1 MDPFRALVE
10 VSSMGI
16 LIHRDFKPLYGNQA
30 TADAFGYASV
40 TDLMAIDSVRD
51 LIQDHE
57 LIRMKGFHDARLRGE
72 PVPEEYVLQG
82 KRPDNRE
89 LWMKNRP
96 VVVEW
101 EGELAVCISMIEVTE
116 SVIAERALA
125 DNEKR
130 FRDFSAAAA
139 DWFWEMDEDLKF
151 SYFSERQSE
160 VTGFSSDQYIGKS
173 RRDVSKELSDTE
185 GWQAHLADL
194 DARRPFRNLRYSI
207 GLKDGGH
214 LPISVDGRPVFDD
227 QGNFCGYRG
236 TGRDDRERTE
246 TENELRIAKE
256 AAEEANKVKSEF
268 LANMSHEL
276 RTPLN
281 AIIGFSSI
289 MERAMFG
296 PLGHEKYGGYASD
309 IRSSSIHL
317 LQIINDILDTARIEA
332 GETPVVPE
340 AVDLKDSLAAALSLL
355 DEAITSSTIH
365 IETRAPDN
373 LPLAWADGR
382 HVAQI
387 FLNILSNA
395 VKFTDAGGAIRVRML
410 SHGRSE
416 VRVEFED
423 TGRGI
428 PTEDLDKVLQ
438 PFGQTGD
445 HLTREQQ
452 GTGLGLPLTISLIE
466 LNEGK
471 FDIASHETIGT
482 TVTLTLPTSRLPLF
496 EPD

>member
-1 MDPFRALVE
+1 MDQYRTIIEAAN
-10 VSSMGI
+10 MGI
-16 LIHRDFKPLYGNQA
+16 FVHRDFKLLFVNPVLIEML
-30 TADAFGYASV
+30 GY
-40 TDLMAIDSVRD
+40 DSEDELLSIPSLID
-51 LIQDHE
+51 LIHSDDHE
-57 LIRMKGFHDARLRGE
+57 RIKGYSIARLNGD
-72 PVPEEYVLQG
+72 PVPEEYVCRVRH
-82 KRPDNRE
+82 KHDPAE
-89 LWMKNRP
+89 LWVKNRP
-96 VVVEW
+96 TIIQW
-101 EGELAVCISMIEVTE
+101 EGEQAICNSLIDVTE
-116 SVIAERALA
+116 SILTERALEA
-125 DNEKR
+125 NEKR
-130 FRDFSAAAA
+130 FEDFSLAAA
-139 DWFWEMDEDLKF
+139 DWFWEMDADLKF
-151 SYFSERQSE
+151 TYFSERQSE
-160 VTGFSSDQYIGKS
+160 VTGFSSDHYLGKS
-173 RRDVSKELSDTE
+173 RRDVSKELSDTDI
-185 GWQAHLADL
+185 WQAHLADL
-194 DARRPFRNLRYSI
+194 DAHRPFRNLRYSI

-227 QGNFCGYRG
+227 EGKFCGYRG

-256 AAEEANKVKSEF
+256 AAEEANQVKSEF

-296 PLGHEKYGGYASD
+296 PLGHEKYNGYASD

-332 GETPVVPE
+332 GETPVAPE
-340 AVDLKDSLAAALSLL
+340 AVDLKDSLAASLTLL
-355 DEAITSSTIH
+355 DEAITTSQIN
-365 IETRAPDN
+365 IETNIPAN
-373 LPLAWADGR
+373 LPGAWADSR

-395 VKFTDAGGAIRVRML
+395 VKFTNAGGAIRVRML
-410 SHGRSE
+410 SHGSSE

-423 TGRGI
+423 TGCGI
-428 PTEDLDKVLQ
+428 PAEDLDKVLQ

-466 LNEGK
+466 LNNGK
-471 FDIASHETIGT
+471 FDIASHETVGT
-482 TVTLTLPTSRLPLF
+482 TVTLTLPTF
-496 EPD
+496 